1 MKGMKIIMKIQ
12 KKIIASVL
20 AAAFLIGGTTCYAG
34 RVGSML
40 NTNQTS
46 VSTAVLGN
54 TTGTYRFTSTNSKSS
69 RYAAEAYMYVGKNS
83 SSLTYNIK
91 KYTMGADLKA
101 HSSDVKVSKKSY
113 TAAQAYTYGN
123 VKSNPQRG
131 CIVSTLISN
140 Q

>member
-1 MKGMKIIMKIQ
+1 MKIIMKRH
-12 KKIIASVL
+12 KKVIASVL

-34 RVGSML
+34 STGSML
-40 NTNQTS
+40 NPDQSS

-69 RYAAEAYMYVGKNS
+69 RYAAEAYLYVGKNS
-83 SSLTYNIK
+83 ASLTYNVK
-91 KYTMGADLKA
+91 KYTMSPDLRA

-113 TAAQAYTYGN
+113 TTAKAYTYGN
-123 VKSNPQRG
+123 TKSNPQKG